1 MLKRKVGYRYYS
13 FECFVGVVVFFVVV
27 GSIRVGWIVVV
38 VVESIEIGIR
48 IRFRR
53 IVLIEEFICVEDIGG

>member
-1 MLKRKVGYRYYS
+1 MLKRKVGYRYYL
-13 FECFVGVVVFFVVV
+13 FERFVGVVVFFVVV

>member
-13 FECFVGVVVFFVVV
+13 FERFVGVVVFFVVV